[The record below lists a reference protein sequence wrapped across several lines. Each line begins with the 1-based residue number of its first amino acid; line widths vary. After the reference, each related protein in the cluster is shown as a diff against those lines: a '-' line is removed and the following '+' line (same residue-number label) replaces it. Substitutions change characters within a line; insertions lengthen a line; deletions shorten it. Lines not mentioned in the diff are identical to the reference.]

1 MSRVKIRT
9 ISALE
14 KCFFDD
20 SIDEKAVYTNGT
32 ALTGERFSYQ
42 IALLL
47 DETPMG
53 GKQVVH
59 YKLESDLQDQI
70 RIARV
75 DNVPSMMPSYPEH
88 DENYLRTEPG
98 LYPDLLRPLSEEDR
112 IYLVP
117 GRLSSVWIDVFPDDT
132 VSEGLHEIQ
141 IRFFSEAGEE
151 VGRSVFILRLMP
163 CRLPKQKLIYTQW
176 FHCDCLA
183 DYYHVA
189 PFSEEH
195 WEIIESFLKTAA
207 DNGVNMILTPIFTPP
222 LDTAA
227 GGERTTTQLVGIKID
242 GDAYCFDFTKLDRW
256 VELCRRCGIEY
267 FEMSHLFTQ
276 WGAYHAPKIM
286 AEKDGVLVRIFG
298 WETDAH
304 GEAYSRFLQAFL
316 PELRGHLRQLGIE
329 NHCVFH
335 ISDEPGEVHLDSYLK
350 AKQAVSHA
358 LSGCTII
365 DALSHYAFYESGAV
379 EHPVCATDHIEPFL
393 EHKVPNLWAYYCCSQ
408 YREVSNRFLSMPS
421 ARNRIIGVQL
431 FWHNIVGFLHWGF
444 NFYNNQYS
452 QSPVNPYLCTD
463 GEYFVPS
470 GDAFSVYPAPDRTAW
485 ETIHM
490 VVFTHALQ
498 DLRAMQLLSDQV
510 GKARVIEIIRETA
523 GMDIS
528 FRQYPH
534 DSTFLLILRERINS
548 EIEAVCM
555 KKDAQ
560 CNR

>member
-1 MSRVKIRT
+1 MPAVKIRT
-9 ISALE
+9 ISAME

-20 SIDEKAVYTNGT
+20 SIDEKAAYTNGT
-32 ALTGERFSYQ
+32 VLIGERFSYQ

-47 DETPMG
+47 TEVPAG

-59 YKLESDLQDQI
+59 FKLESDLSDQI
-70 RIARV
+70 HIARV
-75 DNVPSMMPSYPEH
+75 DSVPSMMPAYPEH
-88 DENYLRTEPG
+88 DEDYLRTEPG
-98 LYPDLLRPLSEEDR
+98 LYPDLLHPISEEDR

-117 GRLSSVWIDVFPDDT
+117 DRLSSVWIDVFPDDT
-132 VSEGLHEIQ
+132 TDKGLHEIR
-141 IRFFSEAGEE
+141 IRFLSEDGEE
-151 VGRSVFILRLMP
+151 VGCSVFTFRLIP

-195 WEIIESFLKTAA
+195 WKIIESFLKTAA
-207 DNGVNMILTPIFTPP
+207 ANGVNMILTPIFTPP
-222 LDTAA
+222 LDTAV
-227 GGERTTTQLVGIKID
+227 GGERTTTQLVGIRIK
-242 GDAYCFDFTKLDRW
+242 GDAYCFDFSKLDRW
-256 VELCRRCGIEY
+256 MQLCRRCGIEY

-286 AEKDGVLVRIFG
+286 AEKDGVLTRIFG

-304 GEAYSRFLQAFL
+304 DEAYSRFLQVFL
-316 PELRGHLRQLGIE
+316 PKLREHLRQLGME
-329 NHCVFH
+329 NRCVFH
-335 ISDEPGEVHLDSYLK
+335 ISDEPGEEQLHSYLK
-350 AKQAVSHA
+350 AKQTVSRA

-379 EHPVCATDHIEPFL
+379 EHPICATDHIEPFL

-408 YREVSNRFLSMPS
+408 HKEVSNRFLSMPS

-431 FWHNIVGFLHWGF
+431 FWYDIAGFLQWGF

-452 QSPVNPYLCTD
+452 LSSVNPYLCTD
-463 GEYFVPS
+463 GEFFVPS
-470 GDAFSVYPAPDRTAW
+470 GDAFGVYPAPDKTAW

-498 DLRAMQLLSDQV
+498 DLRAMQLLSDQI

-523 GMDIS
+523 KMDIT
-528 FRQYPH
+528 FRQYPR
-534 DSTFLLILRERINS
+534 DSTFLIELRERINS
-548 EIEAVCM
+548 EIEAICF
-555 KKDAQ
+555 
-560 CNR
+560 

>member
-1 MSRVKIRT
+1 MPAVKIRT
-9 ISALE
+9 LSALE

-32 ALTGERFSYQ
+32 ALSGERFSYQ

-47 DETPMG
+47 TETPAG
-53 GKQVVH
+53 GKQIVH
-59 YKLESDLQDQI
+59 FKLESDLSDRI

-75 DNVPSMMPSYPEH
+75 DSVPSMMPAYPEH
-88 DENYLRTEPG
+88 DEDYLRTEPG
-98 LYPDLLRPLSEEDR
+98 LYPDLLHPLSEKDR

-117 GRLSSVWIDVFPDDT
+117 DRLSSVWIDVFPDDT
-132 VSEGLHEIQ
+132 TDKGLHEIR
-141 IRFFSEAGEE
+141 IRFLSENGEE
-151 VGRSVFILRLMP
+151 VGCSVFTLRLIP

-183 DYYHVA
+183 DYYHVS

-207 DNGVNMILTPIFTPP
+207 ANGVNMILTPIFTPP
-222 LDTAA
+222 LDTAV
-227 GGERTTTQLVGIKID
+227 GGERTTTQLVGIRIK
-242 GDAYCFDFTKLDRW
+242 GDTYCFDFSKLDRW
-256 VELCRRCGIEY
+256 VQLCRRCGIEY

-286 AEKDGVLVRIFG
+286 AEKDGALTRIFG

-304 GEAYSRFLQAFL
+304 GEAYSRFLQIFL
-316 PELRGHLRQLGIE
+316 PQLREHLRQLGIE
-329 NHCVFH
+329 NRCVFH
-335 ISDEPGEVHLDSYLK
+335 ISDEPGEEQLDSYLK
-350 AKQAVSHA
+350 AKQAVSRA
-358 LSGCTII
+358 LSGCIII

-393 EHKVPNLWAYYCCSQ
+393 EHKVPNLWAYYCCCQ
-408 YREVSNRFLSMPS
+408 HREVSNRFLSMPS
-421 ARNRIIGVQL
+421 ARNRIVGVQL
-431 FWHNIVGFLHWGF
+431 FLHDIAGFLQWGF

-452 QSPVNPYLCTD
+452 QSSVNPYLCTD
-463 GEYFVPS
+463 GEFFVPS
-470 GDAFSVYPAPDRTAW
+470 GDAFGVYPAPDKTAW

-498 DLRAMQLLSDQV
+498 DLRAMQLLSDQI

-523 GMDIS
+523 GMDIT
-528 FRQYPH
+528 FRQYPRN
-534 DSTFLLILRERINS
+534 STFLIELHERINS
-548 EIEAVCM
+548 EIEAICT
-555 KKDAQ
+555 KRK
-560 CNR
+560 

>member
-1 MSRVKIRT
+1 MPAVKIRT
-9 ISALE
+9 LSALE

-32 ALTGERFSYQ
+32 ALSGERFSYQ

-47 DETPMG
+47 TEVPAG
-53 GKQVVH
+53 GKQIVH
-59 YKLESDLQDQI
+59 FKLESDLADQI
-70 RIARV
+70 RVARV
-75 DNVPSMMPSYPEH
+75 DSVPSMMPAYPEH
-88 DENYLRTEPG
+88 DEDYLRTEPG
-98 LYPDLLRPLSEEDR
+98 LYPDLLHPLSEEDR

-117 GRLSSVWIDVFPDDT
+117 DQLSSVWVDVFPNDT
-132 VSEGLHEIQ
+132 TSKGLHEIR
-141 IRFFSEAGEE
+141 IRFLSENGEE
-151 VGRSVFILRLMP
+151 VGRSVFTLRLIP

-207 DNGVNMILTPIFTPP
+207 ANGVNMILTPIFTPP
-222 LDTAA
+222 LDTAV
-227 GGERTTTQLVGIKID
+227 GGERTTTQLVGIRID
-242 GDAYCFDFTKLDRW
+242 GGTYCFDFSKLDRW
-256 VELCRRCGIEY
+256 VRLCRRCGIEY

-286 AEKDGVLVRIFG
+286 AEKDGVLTRIFG

-304 GEAYSRFLQAFL
+304 GEAYSRFLQTFL
-316 PELRGHLRQLGIE
+316 PQLRKHLRQLGIE
-329 NHCVFH
+329 NRCVFH
-335 ISDEPGEVHLDSYLK
+335 ISDEPGEEQLDSYLK

-358 LSGCTII
+358 LSGCTLI

-408 YREVSNRFLSMPS
+408 HGEVSNRFLSMPS

-431 FWHNIVGFLHWGF
+431 FWHDIAGFLQWGF

-463 GEYFVPS
+463 GEFFVPS
-470 GDAFSVYPAPDRTAW
+470 GDAFGVYPAPDKTAW

-498 DLRAMQLLSDQV
+498 DLRAMQLLSDQI

-523 GMDIS
+523 GMDIT
-528 FRQYPH
+528 FRQYPR
-534 DSTFLLILRERINS
+534 DSTFLIELRERINS
-548 EIEAVCM
+548 EIEAVCT
-555 KKDAQ
+555 KRK
-560 CNR
+560 